1 MRIYPISLTPYS
13 YNTMLSPDY
22 TIQKAAGDIFAN
34 AVRLVYGEI
43 FTVGSSANLLCK
55 IKKFIQKINKSLK

>member
-1 MRIYPISLTPYS
+1 
-13 YNTMLSPDY
+13 MLSPDY

-34 AVRLVYGEI
+34 ALRLVYGEI